1 MTFEKFN
8 QKIENLRNYFDVC
21 LFELRTKEMDTET
34 VLKVKNE
41 KRGYELLELH
51 FSNNIV
57 INSRLGFDQLGLLL
71 NYEWASYDENDL
83 GEVEKNAVQTII
95 NTFKGED

>member
-8 QKIENLRNYFDVC
+8 QKIENLRNQFDAC

-41 KRGYELLELH
+41 KRGYELLNLH

-71 NYEWASYDENDL
+71 NYERASYDEIL
-83 GEVEKNAVQTII
+83 LAHEYVTRKV
-95 NTFKGED
+95 

>member
-1 MTFEKFN
+1 MKLKEFN
-8 QKIENLRNYFDVC
+8 QKIENLRNYFDAC

-34 VLKVKNE
+34 VLLVKNE

-57 INSRLGFDQLGLLL
+57 INSRLGFDQLGLML

-83 GEVEKNAVQTII
+83 GEDEKNDVQTII